1 MGKAFIL
8 PLVTSSTP
16 SQLFL
21 MSSFI
26 FIIRKVSTSNFIT
39 RTTYISYST
48 QLELEPSQ
56 TSKMELFAEIVNDY
70 QPLIILVKSSI
81 LDLLLVSDYIYAS
94 FIFI

>member
-1 MGKAFIL
+1 
-8 PLVTSSTP
+8 
-16 SQLFL
+16 
-21 MSSFI
+21 MSYFI

-70 QPLIILVKSSI
+70 QPLIVLVKSSI
-81 LDLLLVSDYIYAS
+81 LDLLLGSDYIYAS